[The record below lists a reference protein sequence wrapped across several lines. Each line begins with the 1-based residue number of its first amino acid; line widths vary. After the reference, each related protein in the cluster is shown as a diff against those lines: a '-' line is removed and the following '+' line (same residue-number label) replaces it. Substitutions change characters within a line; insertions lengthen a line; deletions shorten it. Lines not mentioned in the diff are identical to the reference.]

1 MRQQLKRLE
10 NCAQRGDGPLTVKPQ
25 LIAIVAA
32 VLLVCCGPKAPDIS
46 IHKAAYKG
54 NFQVVQKQLDAGVD
68 ANVKHA
74 NGLAPLHIASP
85 KGNYKTAELLS
96 TKGADVNANER
107 YGCTPL
113 LAF

>member
-1 MRQQLKRLE
+1 
-10 NCAQRGDGPLTVKPQ
+10 
-25 LIAIVAA
+25 
-32 VLLVCCGPKAPDIS
+32 
-46 IHKAAYKG
+46 
-54 NFQVVQKQLDAGVD
+54 
-68 ANVKHA
+68 
-74 NGLAPLHIASP
+74 LHIASP